1 MDVTII
7 TRGNTKTN
15 SGRRLYLEWVES
27 RYRRRRVHK
36 EVVRVVGVVAM
47 DGVGPRVENKVGNK
61 VGNRVGNKVG
71 NSVIGLG
78 QIQAAV
84 RWWR

>member
-1 MDVTII
+1 M
-7 TRGNTKTN
+7 
-15 SGRRLYLEWVES
+15 
-27 RYRRRRVHK
+27 HK
-36 EVVRVVGVVAM
+36 EVVRVVGVDAM